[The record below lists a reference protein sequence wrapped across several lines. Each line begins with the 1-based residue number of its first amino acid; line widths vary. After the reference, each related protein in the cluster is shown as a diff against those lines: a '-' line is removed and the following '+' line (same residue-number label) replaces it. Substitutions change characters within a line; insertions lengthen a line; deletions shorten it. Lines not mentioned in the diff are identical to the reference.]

1 MSGMPADF
9 PPRRALRCSAINPAA
24 WLLTWALLAVAAGNP
39 SAAAD
44 KPFAQHAYEHM
55 LSAIASNSFEDF
67 TALGDVVFQSLKRE
81 EFDKV
86 CQHFIPLL
94 AAGQRSTYLGSF
106 QLHGMTVHYWR
117 LSFAGERDDWLAK
130 LAVKDE
136 RVRGFFISPP

>member
-1 MSGMPADF
+1 MQADSSPQDVF
-9 PPRRALRCSAINPAA
+9 SCRTIHRSA
-24 WLLTWALLAVAAGNP
+24 WLLVWMLLTVAVGNH

-44 KPFAQHAYEHM
+44 KPFPQHAYEHM
-55 LSAIASNSFEDF
+55 LSAIAANSFEEF

-86 CQHFIPLL
+86 ARHFMPLL

-117 LSFAGERDDWLAK
+117 LSFAGQRDDWLAK